1 LSLTTEDFQ
10 KALTSKGLESFFTS
24 VTLNALTLFTQK
36 MLQINETLNLTRW
49 VEDEQVLN
57 FHLLDSAV
65 ALPVLKPFVTP
76 ACRWV
81 DLGTGCGFPGAVL
94 ITAFPEMEVTLLD
107 SVAKKTT
114 ALGECLQTAGLRAQ
128 TLTGRA
134 EEAGQDPRS
143 REQFDGVV
151 VRAVA
156 DFRVVLEYAIPLLKT
171 GGTLVN
177 WITEDQLSLVAQA
190 QKALDLL
197 KCKVVQT
204 VDYSLPGMTQKR
216 YLVLVQKLE
225 KTSPHYPRATGIPSK
240 HPL

>member
-1 LSLTTEDFQ
+1 LTTVRVQEALNSKNLAAFFTPE
-10 KALTSKGLESFFTS
+10 ALT
-24 VTLNALTLFTQK
+24 ALTLFTQK

-65 ALPVLKPFVTP
+65 SLPVLKSLIRGPS
-76 ACRWV
+76 RWM
-81 DLGTGCGFPGAVL
+81 DLGTGCGFPGAGL
-94 ITAFPEMEVTLLD
+94 IAAFPQMEVTLLD
-107 SVAKKTT
+107 SVAKKTK
-114 ALGECLQTAGLRAQ
+114 ALNECLQTAGLQAQ
-128 TLTGRA
+128 VHTGRA
-134 EEAGQDPRS
+134 EEVGQDPQF

-177 WITEDQLSLVAQA
+177 WITEEQLSLVAQA

-197 KCKVVQT
+197 KCKVIQT

-216 YLVLVQKLE
+216 YLVVVQKSE
-225 KTSPHYPRATGIPSK
+225 KTSSTYPRATGIPSK